1 MGKGRILAEKT
12 GVGGQGQFY
21 QRGVN
26 DYLVSGGFL
35 LSLSMCKRVFHDLLR
50 VRPFSLLMLHPS
62 TPILG
67 ITSTLN
73 AYEDGTASKFRNVGT
88 KSSDARRLPKRHNST
103 FICVYLLV
111 YQESL
116 KYSSKRNKGMEQR
129 KYLRN
134 VIFQRISK
142 INCCHRE
149 HIGLGTDCMIVNVVC
164 ALVG

>member
-88 KSSDARRLPKRHNST
+88 KSSDAGRLLKRHNTIISFVN
-103 FICVYLLV
+103 FISQQDLLPSLYEKVWVDNRSVGSGRLSHWSSRYLP
-111 YQESL
+111 
-116 KYSSKRNKGMEQR
+116 
-129 KYLRN
+129 
-134 VIFQRISK
+134 ISPPGHG
-142 INCCHRE
+142 NR
-149 HIGLGTDCMIVNVVC
+149 
-164 ALVG
+164 